1 MDGRCLGFH
10 AVCRFED
17 NLPLEIVI
25 IEAHSHVITYSLI
38 LVVADSVA
46 FKFLGLKAPRP
57 VDLSGGGRSI
67 VRGTLRGVPPSPRCT
82 HSSEPRA
89 RTRTY
94 PVYTSPDCHQEFSP
108 MAEVNCEVVCTV
120 VKS

>member
-1 MDGRCLGFH
+1 MGLH

-17 NLPLEIVI
+17 NLPLEIAI

-67 VRGTLRGVPPSPRCT
+67 VRGTLRGVPSPRCT

-94 PVYTSPDCHQEFSP
+94 PVYTSPDCPPRVQP
-108 MAEVNCEVVCTV
+108 DG
-120 VKS
+120 